1 MEREENIRP
10 RVENL
15 DGWCRQAHVQ
25 LLEGQIVRVR
35 KSQKESEKSERI
47 CLERAQRFGETQRA
61 LNDATQSGLLSS
73 KHTKPILGC
82 RNS

>member
-25 LLEGQIVRVR
+25 LLEGQIVRD
-35 KSQKESEKSERI
+35 QKEYVLKEHRD
-47 CLERAQRFGETQRA
+47 LG
-61 LNDATQSGLLSS
+61 
-73 KHTKPILGC
+73 KHKEL
-82 RNS
+82 

>member
-35 KSQKESEKSERI
+35 KSQKSQKEYVLKEHRD
-47 CLERAQRFGETQRA
+47 LG
-61 LNDATQSGLLSS
+61 
-73 KHTKPILGC
+73 KHKEL
-82 RNS
+82 